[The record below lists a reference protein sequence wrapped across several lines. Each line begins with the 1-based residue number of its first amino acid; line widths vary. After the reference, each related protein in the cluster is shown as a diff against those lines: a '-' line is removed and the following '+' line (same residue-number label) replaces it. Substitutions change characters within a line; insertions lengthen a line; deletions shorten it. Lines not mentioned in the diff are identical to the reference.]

1 MNQQHATAL
10 VEDQHLWQMISQQL
24 HTMPEKQRKEWEP
37 LLECLQERDRM
48 TAQALKLAESGLKM
62 MAKNIQKMENEKS
75 RVNRLFQPAIGPS
88 GDNHWRVDPQP
99 GSGGCMWMS

>member
-10 VEDQHLWQMISQQL
+10 VDDHQLWQLIAERL
-24 HTMPEKQRKEWEP
+24 HTMPAKQRAEWEP
-37 LLECLQERDRM
+37 LVNCLQERDRM

-62 MAKNIQKMENEKS
+62 MAKNLQKMENEKARTNS
-75 RVNRLFQPAIGPS
+75 LFQPAIGPS
-88 GDNHWRVDPQP
+88 GQNHWRVDPQP